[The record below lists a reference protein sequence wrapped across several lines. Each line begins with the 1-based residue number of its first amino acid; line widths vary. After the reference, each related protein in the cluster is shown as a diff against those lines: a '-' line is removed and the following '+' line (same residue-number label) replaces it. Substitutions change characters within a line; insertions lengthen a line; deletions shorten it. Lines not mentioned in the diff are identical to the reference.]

1 MTNEQYTE
9 YEIHH
14 NNIKCLWT
22 AFLWNFQS
30 KILYGSWI
38 LVSSVPISRWILFFF
53 LYSIYWLSTIFVVVP
68 VFHETIC
75 IFYMEFNSH
84 SCPERKERKTEILNY
99 CRCQSPLRTVIPFI
113 STLNWIYFHFIHL
126 FMGHEKLLLIFLH
139 RFEHRAELLVAPL
152 VCIYDV
158 SDIHKCGTPQSK
170 SLTFHTEIHQETKWG
185 KH

>member
-1 MTNEQYTE
+1 MKFITIILNVCERLFYG
-9 YEIHH
+9 I
-14 NNIKCLWT
+14 
-22 AFLWNFQS
+22 S
-30 KILYGSWI
+30 KVKYFMDHGSWYPQFLS
-38 LVSSVPISRWILFFF
+38 LVEYCFFF

-126 FMGHEKLLLIFLH
+126 FMVHEKLLLIFLH